1 MEYDCIFVLISNL
14 IRYDCIGD
22 VRGCGLMQSLEIVN
36 NKEERVPSPEAAVE
50 VMMGMKQRQVLVQI
64 TGRDRNVILITPP
77 MCFNIEN
84 CQFFCEALVETLSNL
99 SKNPITFEES
109 EDQEELEF
117 KKPGGK
123 RIRMEDLNV
132 EESFEYDA
140 LCEMD

>member
-1 MEYDCIFVLISNL
+1 
-14 IRYDCIGD
+14 
-22 VRGCGLMQSLEIVN
+22 
-36 NKEERVPSPEAAVE
+36 
-50 VMMGMKQRQVLVQI
+50 
-64 TGRDRNVILITPP
+64 